1 MKSTS
6 FSQSKNI
13 RKTTNSLRKDLRFI
27 KKRRL
32 KNNRHKV
39 KSILQKEKK
48 MESIDHINIVN
59 DGAWDII

>member
-27 KKRRL
+27 KKPRV
-32 KNNRHKV
+32 KNNRHQV
-39 KSILQKEKK
+39 KSILQKEKN
-48 MESIDHINIVN
+48 MESIEHINIVN
-59 DGAWDII
+59 NGAWYII